1 MMNLRVKLVTAV
13 FILLLLLNTL
23 FEEESYLNIIKLSRT
38 SKTYY
43 KIKKSITNGVLCAHS
58 SAVIVNIPVVPA
70 TLLQLLNVSEQ
81 L

>member
-23 FEEESYLNIIKLSRT
+23 FEEKFYLNIIKLSRT

-43 KIKKSITNGVLCAHS
+43 KIKNPLQMVCCAH
-58 SAVIVNIPVVPA
+58 IVQ
-70 TLLQLLNVSEQ
+70 QL
-81 L
+81 